1 MRQIA
6 LVVLGLCL
14 SALYAQVALAAD
26 SATGRGV
33 AKYVV
38 IISVDGLAASYFDDS
53 RAELPTLQKL
63 AADGSRAEGML
74 TTFPSVTWPSHVSLV
89 TGATAAKHGVIGNA
103 VWNRTADRQLTYI
116 GDPELPKDKAIR
128 CPTLYDAAH
137 ASGLKTASVIWPCSN
152 GAKTLDFVIP
162 DSNKPDL
169 HARYTTPGFAKEL
182 ASAGIDLSPL
192 GEWGWSKDRST
203 ARDLLYSQVAQY
215 LLKKEEVNLLLLHY
229 ITPDGVEHS
238 YGPHTPQAYAAVN
251 ESDQRIAEIWHVLQ
265 QEPFQGK
272 STLFVVSDH
281 GFAPVEKTISPNVLF
296 RQAGLI
302 ETDDAG
308 KVTKRRAWC
317 VSQGGSAF
325 IYILD
330 QAQCDETFATVRAC
344 LTGAEGVES
353 ILTAGEFTK
362 LGLPDPEKNVEMADL
377 VLSTG
382 PGYAYNDGY
391 AGDAIQLSGGYRG
404 THGHRTEP
412 SYMHATF
419 LAWGAG
425 IQPGSKLKTI
435 RNIDVAP
442 TAAHLLGIDLPNAEG
457 RVLTEILVK

>member
-1 MRQIA
+1 MRRIA
-6 LVVLGLCL
+6 LIVLELCL
-14 SALYAQVALAAD
+14 SAHFAQVALADNA
-26 SATGRGV
+26 ANGRGT

-53 RAELPTLQKL
+53 RADLPTLHKL
-63 AADGSRAEGML
+63 AAGGARAEGML

-89 TGATAAKHGVIGNA
+89 TGATAARHGVIGNA
-103 VWNRTADRQLTYI
+103 VWSRALDRQLTYI
-116 GDPELPKDKAIR
+116 GDPELPKDEAIR
-128 CPTLYDAAH
+128 CLTLYDVAH
-137 ASGLKTASVIWPCSN
+137 AAGLKTASVIWPCSN

-203 ARDLLYSQVAQY
+203 ARDLLYSQVAQH
-215 LLKKEEVNLLLLHY
+215 LLNKEKVNLLLLHY

-238 YGPHTPQAYAAVN
+238 FGPHTPEAYTAVN

-265 QEPFQGK
+265 QEPFRGK
-272 STLFVVSDH
+272 STLFIVSDH
-281 GFAPVEKTISPNVLF
+281 GFAPVEKTISPNVLLC
-296 RQAGLI
+296 QAGLVG
-302 ETDDAG
+302 TDDTG

-325 IYILD
+325 IYVLD
-330 QAQCDETFATVRAC
+330 QDQRDKTLATVRAA
-344 LTGAEGVES
+344 LSEVEGVES
-353 ILTAGEFTK
+353 ILTPDEFTE
-362 LGLPDPEKNVEMADL
+362 LGLPLPEKNSEMADL
-377 VLSTG
+377 VLTTG
-382 PGYAYNDGY
+382 PGYAYNDGF
-391 AGDAIQLSGGYRG
+391 AGEAIQMSGGYRG
-404 THGHRTEP
+404 THGHRVEP

-419 LAWGAG
+419 LAWGTG
-425 IQPGSKLKTI
+425 IRPGSKLETI

-442 TAAHLLGIDLPNAEG
+442 TAAHLLGINLPSAEG